1 MKIRRP
7 KKIDMAV
14 NLTPLIDCVFLLL
27 IFFLLTSWLARPE
40 AIEIEL
46 PESSYTEKVEEN
58 KLVISI
64 FESGEIALNREI
76 VSLDELAA
84 RLEFE
89 ARGVGARRAL
99 LRADKQVRLEL
110 LLKVMDEVKK
120 AGLEAVD
127 IEAHPGS
134 RESRKDQ

>member
-1 MKIRRP
+1 MKLRRP

-46 PESSYTEKVEEN
+46 PESSYTEKPEES
-58 KLVISI
+58 KLVIFI
-64 FESGEIALNREI
+64 FETGEIALNREM
-76 VSLDELAA
+76 VSLDELAE
-84 RLEFE
+84 RLEFS
-89 ARGVGARRAL
+89 ARGIKASRAL

-110 LLKVMDEVKK
+110 LLMVMDEVKK

-127 IEAHPGS
+127 IEAHPGLRTRGS
-134 RESRKDQ
+134 E